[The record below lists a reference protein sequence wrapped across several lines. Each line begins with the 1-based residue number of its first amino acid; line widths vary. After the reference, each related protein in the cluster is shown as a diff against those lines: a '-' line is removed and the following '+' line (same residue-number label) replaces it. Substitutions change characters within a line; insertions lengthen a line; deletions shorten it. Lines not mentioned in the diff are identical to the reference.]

1 MLHIVN
7 TRPTD
12 RAAALTHTLTQAG
25 YAVSCLPLLELVPAP
40 FTAALQQ
47 QLAHIEQADIVVV
60 VSPTAVELGLAYL
73 QQLAINPVALKCQWI
88 AVGQGTAE
96 VLSRAGIDSVVPR
109 IETSEGMLDLEVFQH
124 AATAL
129 NVMFWRGHG
138 GRQLML
144 QTLQLQQ
151 HHTSSINL
159 YSRQLPH
166 QSKLRYQQLLNQR
179 PDVLLISSGASWQH
193 WLELGQQYQPL
204 MPAYILV
211 LGERV
216 QQIIQAYLDKQLK
229 TKVIL
234 LQDLQPA
241 RILNALQH
249 L

>member
-12 RAAALTHTLTQAG
+12 RADALTHVLTQAG
-25 YAVSCLPLLELVPAP
+25 YAVSCLPLLALLPDP
-40 FTAALQQ
+40 FTADLQQ
-47 QLAHIEQADIVVV
+47 QLGHIEQADIVVV
-60 VSPTAVELGLAYL
+60 VSPTAVTLGLAYL
-73 QQLAINPVALKCQWI
+73 QQLAINPVTLKCQWV

-109 IETSEGMLDLEVFQH
+109 IETSEGMLDLEVFQR

-144 QTLQLQQ
+144 QTLQSQQ
-151 HHTSSINL
+151 HHTISINL
-159 YSRQLPH
+159 YSRQLPRE
-166 QSKLRYQQLLNQR
+166 SKLRYQQLLNQH
-179 PDVLLISSGASWQH
+179 PDVLLMTSGASWQY
-193 WLELGQQYQPL
+193 WLELGQEYQPI

-211 LGERV
+211 LGKRV
-216 QQIIQAYLDKQLK
+216 QQIIQDSLAKHLK

-234 LQDLQPA
+234 LEDLQPT